1 MNLLEKNTCK
11 LRIKGS
17 NQPIITD
24 HTIPKVDRIELY
36 AMETERSAIK
46 DKIEREKCGMEGYQ
60 EMKKILL
67 FWQFSSV
74 TKSKSNTA

>member
-36 AMETERSAIK
+36 MQWK
-46 DKIEREKCGMEGYQ
+46 Q
-60 EMKKILL
+60 NVL
-67 FWQFSSV
+67 Q
-74 TKSKSNTA
+74 